1 MPSAKSQ
8 PGAGGKEPAAKTKPK
23 PTKSQYSEEVRAAA
37 KEVRAVLGP
46 KVKPPGAKQVAAVV
60 KALGDRTPADAAGL
74 SMAQLKKWAGE
85 GERPEDYA
93 KLRELAGQ
101 VGDPWATGRKL
112 AAILVAVETVRK
124 AASS

>member
-8 PGAGGKEPAAKTKPK
+8 LEAGGKAPAAKPKPRKPK
-23 PTKSQYSEEVRAAA
+23 AKSKYSDEVRAAS

-60 KALGDRTPADAAGL
+60 KALGDRAPADAAGL
-74 SMAQLKKWAGE
+74 SMAKLRKWAKD
-85 GERPEDYA
+85 GERPEDFA
-93 KLRELAGQ
+93 TLRELAAA

-112 AAILVAVETVRK
+112 AGILVAVEAVR
-124 AASS
+124 AR

>member
-1 MPSAKSQ
+1 MPSTEKSQ
-8 PGAGGKEPAAKTKPK
+8 PEAGGKKPAVRKSKAK
-23 PTKSQYSEEVRAAA
+23 KSKYSEEVRAAS

-60 KALGDRTPADAAGL
+60 EALGDRTPADAAGL
-74 SMAQLKKWAGE
+74 SMAKIKKWAKD
-85 GERPEDYA
+85 GERPEDFA

-112 AAILVAVETVRK
+112 AGILAAVEAVR
-124 AASS
+124 AR

>member
-8 PGAGGKEPAAKTKPK
+8 PEVGGKEPAAK
-23 PTKSQYSEEVRAAA
+23 KSKAKKSKYSEEVRAAS

-60 KALGDRTPADAAGL
+60 EALGDRAPAEAAGL
-74 SMAQLKKWAGE
+74 SAAKLKKWAGE
-85 GERPEDYA
+85 GERPEDFA

-112 AAILVAVETVRK
+112 AGILVAIEAVRK
-124 AASS
+124 AAAS

>member
-8 PGAGGKEPAAKTKPK
+8 PEAGGKEPAAK
-23 PTKSQYSEEVRAAA
+23 KSKAKKSKYSEEVRAAS

-60 KALGDRTPADAAGL
+60 EALGDRAPADAAGL
-74 SMAQLKKWAGE
+74 SMAKLKKWAGD
-85 GERPEDYA
+85 GERPEDFA

-112 AAILVAVETVRK
+112 AGILVAIETVRK
-124 AASS
+124 AAAS